1 MVKFI
6 FKCETCSVS
15 WTGTGNQDT
24 ASRRCRHCGNT
35 IYGTVIPSGPP
46 PAPPSAYS
54 APVAQKSA
62 VQISPRRW
70 ENRNANQTNSPVILA
85 PEPKLIVERA
95 LLSKS
100 ASKEELSMSAP
111 LVMPERSIA
120 ISDRAESPP
129 TPAPSSPPAKQ
140 TEEKK
145 PQPLSPP
152 AKEYIPIAERPENQG
167 PKQKFFRFLA
177 LNSANG
183 PGIAGAIAETR
194 AEAIERIVM
203 RFLENVA
210 VLSNRNQKIHQF
222 AMEHP
227 LLLKANTPQSFVET
241 LQRYGLTEDQYLLLL
256 GPTPRDTLGG
266 WNAHLQRNFA
276 VGQASFMLA
285 EHLKEEL
292 QNAAFIE
299 YPLENCAFYVGGP
312 MEFHSN

>member
-6 FKCETCSVS
+6 FKCHTCSVS
-15 WTGTGNQDT
+15 WTGTGNQDST
-24 ASRRCRHCGNT
+24 SRRCRHCGNT
-35 IYGTVIPSGPP
+35 IYGSIIPSGPP

-54 APVAQKSA
+54 TPATETRAAQTN
-62 VQISPRRW
+62 PRRW
-70 ENRNANQTNSPVILA
+70 ENRDSTSHVILP

-100 ASKEELSMSAP
+100 ASKEELPLSVP
-111 LVMPERSIA
+111 LVVSTEVV
-120 ISDRAESPP
+120 SP
-129 TPAPSSPPAKQ
+129 PAPSPPPTKTKQAEGKRQQTVASPPV
-140 TEEKK
+140 
-145 PQPLSPP
+145 
-152 AKEYIPIAERPENQG
+152 KEYIPIAERPENQG

-227 LLLKANTPQSFVET
+227 LLLKADTPRSFVET

-285 EHLKEEL
+285 EHLKEDL